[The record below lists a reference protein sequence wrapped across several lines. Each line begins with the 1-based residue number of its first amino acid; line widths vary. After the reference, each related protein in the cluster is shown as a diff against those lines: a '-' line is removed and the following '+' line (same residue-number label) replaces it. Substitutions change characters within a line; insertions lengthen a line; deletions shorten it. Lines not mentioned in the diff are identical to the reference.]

1 MLFTDGDGLVMGY
14 ITFSGR
20 KITLFIMGQC
30 AVFNLNRPVSG
41 QQSFQLC
48 SDENTLTLYDRCA
61 RIQTLPFEL
70 LSLTNVMII
79 GLNGH
84 PQTYKRTFNVSF
96 ISRERL

>member
-1 MLFTDGDGLVMGY
+1 MSFTDGDGLVMGY

-20 KITLFIMGQC
+20 EITLFIMGQC
-30 AVFNLNRPVSG
+30 AVFNLNRSVSG

-48 SDENTLTLYDRCA
+48 SDGNTLTLYDRCA
-61 RIQTLPFEL
+61 KIQTLPFEL

-79 GLNGH
+79 GINGH
-84 PQTYKRTFNVSF
+84 PQTYKGRFIVSY